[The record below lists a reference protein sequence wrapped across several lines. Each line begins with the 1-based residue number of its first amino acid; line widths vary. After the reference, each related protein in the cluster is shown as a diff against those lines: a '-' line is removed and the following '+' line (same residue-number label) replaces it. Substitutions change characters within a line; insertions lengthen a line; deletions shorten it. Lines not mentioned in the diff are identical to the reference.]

1 MSPPQH
7 RDDANERAADAFGK
21 RIAARLNTG
30 LEELHPDIS
39 ERLQF
44 ARKKAL
50 QKRAA
55 VVAAAPI
62 REVAREYALAG
73 NRSGGNAGGNA
84 GEPRGMGIFIIALVL
99 SLSAPLVGI
108 EHQTQAD
115 IIHEKAEIDMELLV
129 DELPPAAYMDLGF
142 MQYLRGESHR

>member
-1 MSPPQH
+1 MPTSPPHQR
-7 RDDANERAADAFGK
+7 RDAQERAADAFGQ
-21 RIAARLNTG
+21 RIAARLNAG
-30 LEELHPDIS
+30 LDEVHPDIS

-44 ARKKAL
+44 ARKQAL

-73 NRSGGNAGGNA
+73 NRSGKNAA

-99 SLSAPLVGI
+99 SLGAALVGI
-108 EHQTQAD
+108 EHQTQTD

-142 MQYLRGESHR
+142 MQYLRGENQR